1 MGDIMKPIQIRLTEA
16 QYFKLKNFSASRN
29 TSMAELIRQAVDSFL
44 NTSPDIDH
52 DERKRRAIAAAG
64 QFHSGLGDLSTE
76 HDRYLNGASADDDE
90 HH

>member
-1 MGDIMKPIQIRLTEA
+1 MKRIQIRLTEA
-16 QYFKLKNFSASRN
+16 QYFKLKNLSASRN
-29 TSMAELIRQAVDSFL
+29 TSMAALIRQAVDAYL

-64 QFHSGLGDLSTE
+64 QFHSGLGDLAAD
-76 HDRYLNGASADDDE
+76 HHRYLNGAFASDDE

>member
-1 MGDIMKPIQIRLTEA
+1 MKRIQIRLTEA
-16 QYFKLKNFSASRN
+16 QYFKLKNLSASHN
-29 TSMAELIRQAVDSFL
+29 TSMAALIRQAVDAFL

-64 QFHSGLGDLSTE
+64 QFHSGLGDLAAD
-76 HDRYLNGASADDDE
+76 HDRYLNGAFTNDDE

>member
-1 MGDIMKPIQIRLTEA
+1 MKRIQIRLTEA
-16 QYFKLKNFSASRN
+16 QYFKLKNLSASRN
-29 TSMAELIRQAVDSFL
+29 TSMAALIRQAVDAYL

-64 QFHSGLGDLSTE
+64 QFHSGLGDLAAD
-76 HDRYLNGASADDDE
+76 HDRYLNGAFANDDE